1 MPRIPVVSDDQR
13 ERWNDAADNDLAID
27 NVSDLVRTAVEEY
40 IANGSSAS
48 GALNDGDVAD
58 MLDTLDR
65 IDSRLSDVDHGIDR
79 LHRRTVT
86 EDYFSAEPTS
96 WIF

>member
-1 MPRIPVVSDDQR
+1 MPRIPAVVSDDHKT
-13 ERWNDAADNDLAID
+13 RWNDHVEDDPALDS
-27 NVSDLVRTAVEEY
+27 VSDLVRTAVEEY
-40 IANGSSAS
+40 IADESSAS
-48 GALNDGDVAD
+48 GALNDEDVAD

-86 EDYFSAEPTS
+86 EDDCSEEPAR
-96 WIF
+96 